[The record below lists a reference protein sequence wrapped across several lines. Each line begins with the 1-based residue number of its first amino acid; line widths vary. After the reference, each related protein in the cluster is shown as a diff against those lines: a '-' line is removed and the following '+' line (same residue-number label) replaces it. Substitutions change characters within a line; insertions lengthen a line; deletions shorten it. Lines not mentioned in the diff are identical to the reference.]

1 MSCHHLQRLSKSGLE
16 KSQSFLQST
25 QRTQGKIFYIENCSC
40 FEDHKNSKPFVQAPL
55 SSNGDCPL
63 KITTAAV
70 VHALYAYQLSR
81 FSSIRVRRSLEF
93 LKKC

>member
-81 FSSIRVRRSLEF
+81 FSSIRVRTES
-93 LKKC
+93 